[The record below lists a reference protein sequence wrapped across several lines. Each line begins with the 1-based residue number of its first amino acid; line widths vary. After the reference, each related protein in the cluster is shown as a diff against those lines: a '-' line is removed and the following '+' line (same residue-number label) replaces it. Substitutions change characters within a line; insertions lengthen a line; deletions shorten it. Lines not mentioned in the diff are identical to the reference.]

1 MAIIE
6 EKDFP
11 KYITLWLY
19 TYAFKEKKIIIIM
32 CIDTDILN
40 VML

>member
-1 MAIIE
+1 MANIE
-6 EKDFP
+6 EKDIP

-19 TYAFKEKKIIIIM
+19 TYVFKEKKLIIIM
-32 CIDTDILN
+32 FIDAEILN